1 MDKFDDVRLVA
12 RFESAGDVREVYV
25 GNEGQGGFFVREE
38 VTGPSAVLVYDER
51 RHVVRVGVSGAAAQK
66 LAEAEHLQGDVRANV
81 EDHFSKEDYVLIDLM
96 DACDAAGVEYTYA
109 TLGKNGVLQ
118 YRPGSS

>member
-1 MDKFDDVRLVA
+1 MLDIKLVRDNPDLVDKACESRQNAHWDRARFFELDEERRSAIAEVESLQADRNTASKAIGQLMDKFDDVRLVA

-51 RHVVRVGVSGAAAQK
+51 RHGR
-66 LAEAEHLQGDVRANV
+66 ECR
-81 EDHFSKEDYVLIDLM
+81 
-96 DACDAAGVEYTYA
+96 
-109 TLGKNGVLQ
+109 
-118 YRPGSS
+118 